1 MKSTYLYAPV
11 PTGLRFAGA
20 SRELAPLN
28 CSKTCL
34 GMIWPVGPQS
44 AVYGNGW
51 GRLNVTLTVLASTFS
66 IFVTFGKAPEVTAAV
81 AGSVAYS
88 QLKTTSS
95 AVNGLPSCHWTFF
108 LSFQVTD
115 VPSLAIP
122 PFWTVGI
129 SAARFAM
136 RFPSG
141 SKEARG
147 S

>member
-1 MKSTYLYAPV
+1 M

-28 CSKTCL
+28 ASKTCL
-34 GMIWPVGPQS
+34 GMIWPVGPHS
-44 AVYGNGW
+44 AVYGKGW
-51 GRLNVTLTVLASTFS
+51 GRLKVTLTVVASTFS
-66 IFVTFGKAPEVTAAV
+66 TFVTFGKAPEVTAAV

-95 AVNGLPSCHWTFF
+95 AVNGFPSCHWTFR
-108 LSFQVTD
+108 LSFQVTTCRPWRRRRSG
-115 VPSLAIP
+115 PSG
-122 PFWTVGI
+122 T
-129 SAARFAM
+129 SAARFGV

-141 SKEARG
+141 SKDASG